1 MQKSKRA
8 KNSGVARF
16 YLQSNDNSSF
26 RDKANVKSLKGLK
39 FIKSQ
44 FYSIMA
50 VRQED
55 IAFAESITRTVSKKI
70 KINIDEAL
78 TSSHKCVINNI
89 IYDIVK
95 LDHDY
100 NERES
105 YVYLEE
111 VAALESA

>member
-1 MQKSKRA
+1 MIKNKRA
-8 KNSGVARF
+8 KNDGLVRF
-16 YLQSNDNSSF
+16 YLQNNDNVSF

-39 FIKSQ
+39 FIKSR
-44 FYSIMA
+44 FYSVMS

-55 IAFAESITRTVSKKI
+55 VAFAESITRTVSKKI

-78 TSSHKCVINNI
+78 TSSHKCVIKNI

-100 NERES
+100 NERET

-111 VAALESA
+111 VAVLESA